1 MGSVV
6 KSIGKV
12 FKKIGKGIKKIV
24 KKIGPALIIAAAVYA
39 GVAFYGASINGVTG
53 IGSLAPSNFMTG
65 LGKMTAGVKN
75 FFMPQTG
82 GVTQAAGM
90 GTQAAGVGAQAA
102 AAGNVMSTGA
112 KAAMIGS
119 TQAAMG
125 ATPAAV
131 AMSTTNAMT
140 AAGTVIP
147 RLASSV
153 AGGMTTGDA
162 LMYMT
167 KMNMLSGG
175 LKMVAGFFDDSEKK
189 QMEHEKSLLSMKYAY
204 GKPMT
209 DEQRAF
215 KEANPDWISQHP
227 AMQGQ
232 DLYTSPNLMQS
243 QTMASLP
250 TQGTTPSPYIQQQT
264 IGQPTFGRQKA
275 GQYGPRPQQ
284 TFTGSKQGLITK
296 GSPQTFD
303 PNRQRSIA

>member
-24 KKIGPALIIAAAVYA
+24 KKIGPALLIAAAVYV
-39 GVAFYGASINGVTG
+39 GVAFYAASLNGVTG

-65 LGKMTAGVKN
+65 LTKMTAGVKN

-82 GVTQAAGM
+82 GVTQAAGAA
-90 GTQAAGVGAQAA
+90 TQAAGVGTQAGA
-102 AAGNVMSTGA
+102 AASQLGAAGNVGIEAGT
-112 KAAMIGS
+112 AAMTGPGTIMGS
-119 TQAAMG
+119 AGASTAM
-125 ATPAAV
+125 A
-131 AMSTTNAMT
+131 N
-140 AAGTVIP
+140 AGTVIP

-162 LMYMT
+162 LVYMQ
-167 KMNMLSGG
+167 KMNMLSMG
-175 LKMVAGFFDDSEKK
+175 LKFGAGLFDDSEKN
-189 QMEHEKSLLSMKYAY
+189 QMEHEKSLLSMKYAF

-209 DEQRAF
+209 DEQKAF
-215 KEANPDWISQHP
+215 KEANPDWIAQHP
-227 AMQGQ
+227 SMQGQ

-250 TQGTTPSPYIQQQT
+250 TQGTTPSPYVQQQT
-264 IGQPTFGRQKA
+264 IGQPTLGRQKA
-275 GQYGPRPQQ
+275 GQYGPRPQK
-284 TFTGSKQGLITK
+284 TFTGGQQGLITK

>member
-24 KKIGPALIIAAAVYA
+24 KKIGPALLIAAAVYV
-39 GVAFYGASINGVTG
+39 GVAFYGASLNGVTG

-65 LGKMTAGVKN
+65 LTKMTAGVKN

-82 GVTQAAGM
+82 GVTQAAGAA
-90 GTQAAGVGAQAA
+90 TQAAGVGTQAGA
-102 AAGNVMSTGA
+102 AASQLGAAGNVGIEAGT
-112 KAAMIGS
+112 AAMTGPGTIMGS
-119 TQAAMG
+119 AGASTAM
-125 ATPAAV
+125 A
-131 AMSTTNAMT
+131 N
-140 AAGTVIP
+140 AGTVIP

-162 LMYMT
+162 LVYMQ
-167 KMNMLSGG
+167 KMNMLSMG
-175 LKMVAGFFDDSEKK
+175 LKFGAGLFDDSEKN
-189 QMEHEKSLLSMKYAY
+189 QMEHEKSLLSMKYAF

-209 DEQRAF
+209 DEQKAF
-215 KEANPDWISQHP
+215 KEANPDWIAQHP
-227 AMQGQ
+227 SMQGQ

-250 TQGTTPSPYIQQQT
+250 TQGTTPSPYVQQQT
-264 IGQPTFGRQKA
+264 IGQPTLGRQKA
-275 GQYGPRPQQ
+275 GQYGPRPQK
-284 TFTGSKQGLITK
+284 TFTGGQQGLITK

>member
-24 KKIGPALIIAAAVYA
+24 KKIGPALLIAAAVYV
-39 GVAFYGASINGVTG
+39 GVAFYGASLNGVTG

-65 LGKMTAGVKN
+65 LTKMTAGVKN

-82 GVTQAAGM
+82 GVTQAAGAA
-90 GTQAAGVGAQAA
+90 TQAAGVGTQAGA
-102 AAGNVMSTGA
+102 AASQLGAAGNVGV
-112 KAAMIGS
+112 
-119 TQAAMG
+119 QAG
-125 ATPAAV
+125 F
-131 AMSTTNAMT
+131 NAMT
-140 AAGTVIP
+140 GPGTTMGSAGSAAAMANAGTVIP

-162 LMYMT
+162 LVYMQ

-209 DEQRAF
+209 DEQKAF
-215 KEANPDWISQHP
+215 KEANPDWIAQHP
-227 AMQGQ
+227 SMQGQ

-250 TQGTTPSPYIQQQT
+250 TQGTAPSPYIQQQT

-275 GQYGPRPQQ
+275 GQYGPRPQK
-284 TFTGSKQGLITK
+284 TFTGGQQGLITK

>member
-12 FKKIGKGIKKIV
+12 FKKIGKGIKKII
-24 KKIGPALIIAAAVYA
+24 KKIGPALMIAAAVYV
-39 GVAFYGASINGVTG
+39 GVAFYGASLNGVTG

-82 GVTQAAGM
+82 GVPQVAGM
-90 GTQAAGVGAQAA
+90 GTQAA

-125 ATPAAV
+125 ATPTAV

-189 QMEHEKSLLSMKYAY
+189 QMEHEKGLLSMKYAY

-209 DEQRAF
+209 DEQKAF
-215 KEANPDWISQHP
+215 KEANPDWIAQHP

>member
-1 MGSVV
+1 M
-6 KSIGKV
+6 K
-12 FKKIGKGIKKIV
+12 IKKT
-24 KKIGPALIIAAAVYA
+24 KKTPTFRYGIEITKPFSKEMYDHNDAIALEMKRLILSEIHIAYSQAKGDIAAD
-39 GVAFYGASINGVTG
+39 
-53 IGSLAPSNFMTG
+53 
-65 LGKMTAGVKN
+65 
-75 FFMPQTG
+75 
-82 GVTQAAGM
+82 
-90 GTQAAGVGAQAA
+90 
-102 AAGNVMSTGA
+102 
-112 KAAMIGS
+112 
-119 TQAAMG
+119 
-125 ATPAAV
+125 
-131 AMSTTNAMT
+131 
-140 AAGTVIP
+140 
-147 RLASSV
+147 
-153 AGGMTTGDA
+153 GGMSTGDA
-162 LMYMT
+162 LVYMQ

-209 DEQRAF
+209 DEQKAF

-275 GQYGPRPQQ
+275 GQYGPRPQK